1 MEWSFA
7 RGAGKGLRLE
17 HFLSGA
23 ADLER
28 AQYEILAALQE
39 THREFSRNVI
49 YPYLS
54 DLIHLF
60 EQLQHILRGLEGIR
74 NAAPGE
80 VRQVDWE
87 ACRIIYERPAFDAD
101 RIAAVEE
108 LIRWALPHIQHAI
121 EEGRTI
127 FEFVE
132 EHLHMEPVGIVP
144 SYQEE
149 GYLIVP
155 DQRGGLL
162 HVLQYQ
168 LSVVSGGSERY
179 RTLRTVHLKQIPI
192 RGVYPAPQRIKLD
205 LIAERRELPNPAT
218 YFFATDLD
226 FPFAQTVL
234 PVAKRKLMRYLF
246 TRVGRA

>member
-1 MEWSFA
+1 MERSFA
-7 RGAGKGLRLE
+7 PDAGKGVRLE
-17 HFLSGA
+17 HFLGGIS
-23 ADLER
+23 DLEQ
-28 AQYEILAALQE
+28 AQYKILAALQE
-39 THREFSRNVI
+39 THREFSRNII

-80 VRQVDWE
+80 VRQVDLE
-87 ACRIIYERPAFDAD
+87 ACRVIYERPAFEAD
-101 RIAAVEE
+101 RIAVIEE
-108 LIRWALPHIQHAI
+108 LIRWALPYIQEAI

-144 SYQEE
+144 TYQEE
-149 GYLIVP
+149 GYLIIP
-155 DQRGGLL
+155 DQRGHLL

-168 LSVVSGGSERY
+168 LSVVRGGSERY
-179 RTLRTVHLKQIPI
+179 RTLRTVHLKQLPLG
-192 RGVYPAPQRIKLD
+192 GVYPAPQRIKLD

-246 TRVGRA
+246 TQIGNA

>member
-1 MEWSFA
+1 MERSFA
-7 RGAGKGLRLE
+7 RDAGKGLQLA

-23 ADLER
+23 ADVER
-28 AQYEILAALQE
+28 AQYQILAALQE
-39 THREFSRNVI
+39 IYLAFSRNII

-60 EQLQHILRGLEGIR
+60 EQLQHILRGLERIR

-80 VRQVDWE
+80 VRQVDWQ
-87 ACRIIYERPAFDAD
+87 AFRLIYERPAFDAD

-108 LIRWALPHIQHAI
+108 LIRWAMPHLQKAI

-132 EHLHMEPVGIVP
+132 EHLHMEAVGIVP

-149 GYLIVP
+149 GYLIVS
-155 DQRGGLL
+155 DQRGGML

-168 LSVVSGGSERY
+168 LSVVSSGAERY
-179 RTLRTVHLKQIPI
+179 RTLRTVHLKQLPL
-192 RGVYPAPQRIKLD
+192 RGVYPAPQRIKLE

-234 PVAKRKLMRYLF
+234 PVAKRKFMRHLF
-246 TRVGRA
+246 TQIGRA